1 MMIKNLNQKILI
13 LFVKKDRLLIIKNF
27 RNNGWDIYKNKIS
40 QYFDR
45 YKTIIKIDLNT
56 EMENFNSIQFKNY
69 FAS

>member
-1 MMIKNLNQKILI
+1 M
-13 LFVKKDRLLIIKNF
+13 V
-27 RNNGWDIYKNKIS
+27 DIYKNKIS

-56 EMENFNSIQFKNY
+56 EMENFNSIQFQNY